1 MRATRAGGSASS
13 VGSPARALGATN
25 SNRPAK
31 HMSTDALLFPV
42 KVAFMIVSPVSGPIS
57 RSLADWE
64 YIRSKFGPGLDT
76 PTPCNPPLKIKLLHP
91 NSHFGTSYTL
101 RPVSTSTT
109 ANWPKIRTLG
119 QASSRPQHP
128 TLSLWSACALWEN
141 ACLGIGSE

>member
-31 HMSTDALLFPV
+31 HMSTDALLFPA

-64 YIRSKFGPGLDT
+64 YIRSTFGLGLDT

-91 NSHFGTSYTL
+91 IL
-101 RPVSTSTT
+101 
-109 ANWPKIRTLG
+109 TLG
-119 QASSRPQHP
+119 HP
-128 TLSLWSACALWEN
+128 TP
-141 ACLGIGSE
+141 